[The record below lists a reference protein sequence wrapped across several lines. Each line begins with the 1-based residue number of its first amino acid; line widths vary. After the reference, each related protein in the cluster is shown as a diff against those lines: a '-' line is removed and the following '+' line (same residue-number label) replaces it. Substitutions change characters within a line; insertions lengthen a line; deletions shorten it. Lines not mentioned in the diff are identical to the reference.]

1 MNVVLKKTMKNI
13 RNCVDLRLVKNHG
26 KALKLAA
33 TSKFKQLTIF
43 DENLIAIHMEQTKLR
58 LINWYV
64 VD

>member
-43 DENLIAIHMEQTKLR
+43 DENLIAIHMEQTKLG

-64 VD
+64 VE

>member
-1 MNVVLKKTMKNI
+1 MKN
-13 RNCVDLRLVKNHG
+13 RSCVDLRLVKNHG

-43 DENLIAIHMEQTKLR
+43 DENLIAIHMEQTKLD

-64 VD
+64 VE

>member
-1 MNVVLKKTMKNI
+1 MKNI

-58 LINWYV
+58 LIDWYV
-64 VD
+64 VE

>member
-43 DENLIAIHMEQTKLR
+43 DENLIAIHMEQTKLC

-64 VD
+64 VE

>member
-13 RNCVDLRLVKNHG
+13 RNCVDLRLIKNHG

-43 DENLIAIHMEQTKLR
+43 DENLIAIHMEQTKLG

-64 VD
+64 VE

>member
-1 MNVVLKKTMKNI
+1 MKNI
-13 RNCVDLRLVKNHG
+13 RNCVDLRLVKNHR

-43 DENLIAIHMEQTKLR
+43 DENLIAIHMEQTKLG

-64 VD
+64 VE

>member
-13 RNCVDLRLVKNHG
+13 RNCVDLRLIKNHR

-43 DENLIAIHMEQTKLR
+43 DENLIAIHMEQTKLG

-64 VD
+64 VE

>member
-43 DENLIAIHMEQTKLR
+43 YENLIAIHMEQTKLR

>member
-26 KALKLAA
+26 KALKLTA

-43 DENLIAIHMEQTKLR
+43 DENLIAIHMEQTKLG

-64 VD
+64 VE

>member
-64 VD
+64 VE

>member
-13 RNCVDLRLVKNHG
+13 RNCVDMRLVKNHG
-26 KALKLAA
+26 KALKLTA

-43 DENLIAIHMEQTKLR
+43 DENLIAIHMEQTKLG

-64 VD
+64 VE

>member
-1 MNVVLKKTMKNI
+1 MKNI

-26 KALKLAA
+26 KALKLTA

-43 DENLIAIHMEQTKLR
+43 NENLIAIHMEQTKLG

-64 VD
+64 VE

>member
-13 RNCVDLRLVKNHG
+13 RNCVDMRLVENHG
-26 KALKLAA
+26 KALKLTA

-43 DENLIAIHMEQTKLR
+43 DENLIAIHMEQTKLG

-64 VD
+64 VE

>member
-1 MNVVLKKTMKNI
+1 MKN
-13 RNCVDLRLVKNHG
+13 RNCVDLRLVKNHR

-43 DENLIAIHMEQTKLR
+43 DENLIAIHMEQTKLD

-64 VD
+64 VE

>member
-26 KALKLAA
+26 KALKLAV

-43 DENLIAIHMEQTKLR
+43 DENLIAIHMEQTKLG

-64 VD
+64 VE

>member
-1 MNVVLKKTMKNI
+1 MKNI

-33 TSKFKQLTIF
+33 TSNFKQLTIF
-43 DENLIAIHMEQTKLR
+43 DENLIAIHMEQTKLG

-64 VD
+64 VE

>member
-1 MNVVLKKTMKNI
+1 MKNI

-26 KALKLAA
+26 KALKLTA

-43 DENLIAIHMEQTKLR
+43 DENLIAIHMEQTKLD

-64 VD
+64 VE